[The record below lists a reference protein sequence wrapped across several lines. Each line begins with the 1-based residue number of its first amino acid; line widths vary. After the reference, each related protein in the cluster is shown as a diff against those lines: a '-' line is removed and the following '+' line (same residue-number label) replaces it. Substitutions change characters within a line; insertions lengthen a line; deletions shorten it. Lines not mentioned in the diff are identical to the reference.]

1 MVRFLSP
8 IRPEIIAALLVVTV
22 AACDSA
28 EERVAGHYESGQA
41 LVEQGDDTRAL
52 LEFRNALRIDNGHVP
67 TRFAFAQLH
76 EREGN
81 FQAALGHYAFIVE
94 NVSDHGPARTRMA
107 RILLAAGELE
117 RAGELIDEALAI
129 DPDDALALA
138 VSAAKALREGRVEDA
153 IADAER
159 ALSIDP
165 GIDEARFVLVAE
177 RSRAGDPQGA
187 LRVADDFLADTPE
200 DRALNLLKLQILQT
214 MGDQDA
220 VLAHLRALVDLYDGA
235 PEFRRAL
242 AQFHIA
248 RNDMEAA
255 EAQIRASADH
265 PDTGFE
271 AVVELVR
278 FINATRGADAARE
291 ELTARIDAAEDEETR
306 FPMALARAELDYAAG
321 RRDDARA
328 ALEGLVESVEDDENR
343 RSAQLRLA
351 QIALRESRFAEAVS
365 MAEAVLEADDAN
377 PDALAIRAAVAI
389 EDLRPGDAIPDL
401 RAALDSAPQNV
412 QLMLL
417 EAQAHQLNGSA
428 GLAGERLAQATRVSD
443 YAPDVTLRYA
453 AFLRGRGD
461 VTAAESVLS
470 EAARRNPSN
479 RDVLTQLAELRL
491 QLQDWIGADEVAE
504 QLRALDGEAAAQIA
518 AASLSGQG
526 RAEDGIRLLE
536 SLVSGGVGDSDRAFA
551 SLVAT
556 YVRAGR
562 TQDAINTVDA
572 VLEREPDNVRALL
585 LRAELH
591 LLANEPDDAVATL
604 RRVMDVAPANPIGYL
619 AASRFALS
627 QDRFDEA
634 EAIIRDGLEK
644 VENDATL
651 RFILANIAE
660 RKKDF
665 DAAIEEYA
673 RLYEMNPNSQV
684 LANNYASLLAEFREA
699 DPEAMET
706 ARRVAQ
712 RLRDAVQPHFQDTY
726 GWITFL
732 DGRVEEALR
741 HLTPAAEA
749 LPNNPL
755 VRYHLGRALADAGQV
770 EEARAEL
777 EASLELDPEFPKA
790 ASAQAALEALPQTA
804 QN

>member
-1 MVRFLSP
+1 MSVAAFL
-8 IRPEIIAALLVVTV
+8 ALAV

-28 EERVAGHYESGQA
+28 EERVADHYESGQA
-41 LVEQGDDTRAL
+41 LAAQGDDTRAQ
-52 LEFRNALRIDNGHVP
+52 LEFRSALRIDSGHVP
-67 TRFAFAQLH
+67 TRLAVGQLL

-81 FQAALGHYAFIVE
+81 FQGALGHYAYVVE
-94 NVSDHGPARTRMA
+94 NVSDNGPARTRMA
-107 RILLAAGELE
+107 RILLAAGDVE
-117 RAGELIDEALAI
+117 RAGDLVDEALALN
-129 DPDDALALA
+129 PDDALALA
-138 VSAAKALREGRVEDA
+138 VRAAKALREGRVEDA
-153 IADAER
+153 IADAEQ

-165 GIDEARFVLVAE
+165 EIDEARFVLVAE
-177 RSRAGDPQGA
+177 RSQAGDAEGA
-187 LRVADDFLADTPE
+187 LRTVDGFLADQPE

-220 VLAHLRALVDLYDGA
+220 VLAHLRRLVDLYDGA

-242 AQFHIA
+242 AQFHIS
-248 RNDMEAA
+248 RGEMEDA
-255 EAQIRASADH
+255 EAQLRASADH
-265 PDTGFE
+265 PDTAFE

-278 FINATRGADAARE
+278 FINATRGVDAARK
-291 ELTARIDAAEDEETR
+291 ELTARIEAAEDEETR
-306 FPMALARAELDYAAG
+306 FPIALARAELDYAVG
-321 RRDDARA
+321 RRDEARA
-328 ALEGLVESVEDDENR
+328 ELEALVESVDGEENK
-343 RSAQLRLA
+343 RSARLRLA
-351 QIALRESRFAEAVS
+351 QIALRETRLDDAVALAER
-365 MAEAVLEADDAN
+365 VLEADDAN

-389 EDLRPGDAIPDL
+389 EELRPGDAIPDL
-401 RAALDSAPQNV
+401 RAALDGAPDNV
-412 QLMLL
+412 RLMLL

-428 GLAGERLAQATRVSD
+428 GLAGERLAQATRTSN

-453 AFLRGRGD
+453 GFLRARGD
-461 VTAAESVLS
+461 VTAAEAVLS
-470 EAARRNPSN
+470 EAARRNPSD

-491 QLQDWIGADEVAE
+491 QLQNWIGADEVAE
-504 QLRALDGEAAAQIA
+504 QLRALDGEAAAQVA

-536 SLVSGGVGDSDRAFA
+536 SLVSGGEGGSARAFA
-551 SLVAT
+551 GLVAT

-562 TQDAINTVDA
+562 TEDAVDTVDA
-572 VLEREPDNVRALL
+572 VLERDPANLRALL

-591 LLANEPDDAVATL
+591 LLANEAESAEATL
-604 RRVMDVAPANPIGYL
+604 RRVIDVAPGEPIGYL
-619 AASRFALS
+619 AASRYALS
-627 QDRFDEA
+627 QDRLDDA
-634 EAIIRDGLEK
+634 EVVIRDGIER

-660 RKKDF
+660 RRNDF

-673 RLYEMNPNSQV
+673 LLYDLNPNSQV
-684 LANNYASLLAEFREA
+684 LANNYASLLAEFRED
-699 DPEAMET
+699 DPDAMET

-755 VRYHLGRALADAGQV
+755 VRYHLGRALAEAGQV
-770 EEARAEL
+770 DEARAEL
-777 EASLELDPEFPKA
+777 EASLELDPDFPKA